1 MNVKE
6 AIEKRWSPRAFSDQ
20 MVERDLVKNLLEA
33 GSKAPSSFNEQPW
46 YYLLGFKGDNSYDLI
61 FESLIEFNQS
71 WTKTAPVLMIGV
83 VRKSYQKNNS
93 PNGHDRHDLGQA
105 TAYMTL
111 AAMEEGVY
119 LHQMGGFS
127 ADKARELF
135 DIPEGFEAVTAIAM
149 GYLGDKSQLPEDLAK
164 QESPESPRKELSEF
178 VFEEKWEKAIK

>member
-20 MVERDLVKNLLEA
+20 MVERDLVKDLLKIA
-33 GSKAPSSFNEQPW
+33 GTAPSSFNEQPW
-46 YYLLGFKGDNSYDLI
+46 YYLVGFKGEESYDKL
-61 FESLIEFNQS
+61 FETLVEFNQS

-83 VRKSYQKNNS
+83 VRKAYAKNGS
-93 PNGHDRHDLGQA
+93 PNAHAKHDLGQS
-105 TAYMTL
+105 TSYMTL
-111 AAMEEGVY
+111 AAMEDGVY

-135 DIPEGFEAVTAIAM
+135 DIPEAYEAVTAIAM
-149 GYLGDKSQLPEDLAK
+149 GYPGDKSQLPEDLAK

-178 VFEEKWEKAIK
+178 VFEEKWEQAIK

>member
-1 MNVKE
+1 MNVRE

-20 MVERDLVKNLLEA
+20 MVKRELVKDLLKT
-33 GSKAPSSFNEQPW
+33 GGKAPSAFNEQPW
-46 YYLLGFKGDNSYDLI
+46 SYIVGFKGEKSYDLI
-61 FESLIEFNQS
+61 FETLVEFNQS

-83 VRKSYQKNNS
+83 VRKAFKKNNT
-93 PNGHDRHDLGQA
+93 PNAHDRHDLGQS

-111 AAMEEGVY
+111 AAMEEGFY

-149 GYLGDKSQLPEDLAK
+149 GYPGDKSQLPEDLAE
-164 QESPESPRKELSEF
+164 QESPESPRKDLSEF
-178 VFEEKWEKAIK
+178 VFEEKWEQAIK

>member
-1 MNVKE
+1 MKVQE

-20 MVERDLVKNLLEA
+20 MVERDLVKNLLKV
-33 GSKAPSSFNEQPW
+33 GGTAPSSFNEQPW
-46 YYLLGFKGDNSYDLI
+46 SYIVGFKGEKSYDLI
-61 FESLIEFNQS
+61 FESLGEFNQS

-83 VRKSYQKNNS
+83 VRKAFKKNDSTNA
-93 PNGHDRHDLGQA
+93 HARHDLGQA
-105 TAYMTL
+105 SAFMTL

-119 LHQMGGFS
+119 LHQMAGFS

-149 GYLGDKSQLPEDLAK
+149 GYPGDKTQLPEDLAK